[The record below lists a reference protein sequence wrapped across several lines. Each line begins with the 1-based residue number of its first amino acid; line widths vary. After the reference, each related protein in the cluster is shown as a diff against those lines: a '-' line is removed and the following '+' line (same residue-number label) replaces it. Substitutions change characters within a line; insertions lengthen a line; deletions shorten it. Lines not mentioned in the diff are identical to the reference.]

1 MPEIGPLPINF
12 VPLFLFNVMRVCL
25 PAANQSTV
33 ALHMG
38 TLSTRLSRYVAHCYI
53 LLLKYVNLFKKCF
66 DAPLSFT
73 FIFQYQA
80 YSTAVRFLFPN
91 NDTVTLPAR
100 SGCSVRDA
108 ILPLC
113 EARGLPVQ
121 ALEIFQSESKEVS
134 LVDQ

>member
-1 MPEIGPLPINF
+1 MSNALSPSGLGHWMHQNSVNVHWICLISLKKVNAHLLTSKLLIWHHWMVINSPMYIFDELP
-12 VPLFLFNVMRVCL
+12 
-25 PAANQSTV
+25 
-33 ALHMG
+33 
-38 TLSTRLSRYVAHCYI
+38 
-53 LLLKYVNLFKKCF
+53 
-66 DAPLSFT
+66 SFI

-134 LVDQ
+134 LVYRSW